1 MEHTQPTDDLYDPDL
16 HGDLESPPAA
26 RGLAM
31 ALGFA
36 AAFFIWW
43 LAAQCC

>member
-26 RGLAM
+26 RW
-31 ALGFA
+31 LGFA
-36 AAFFIWW
+36 IALA
-43 LAAQCC
+43 LAALIVWAFSACC